1 MYQSPFLVKNTQR
14 YLLTRNKIKRRQ
26 IMTVQELIDKLNG
39 IEDKDVDV
47 FLDSGDIN
55 LWNANEVYIDDDK
68 TIVIIAN

>member
-1 MYQSPFLVKNTQR
+1 
-14 YLLTRNKIKRRQ
+14 
-26 IMTVQELIDKLNG
+26 MTVQELIDKLNG

-68 TIVIIAN
+68 NKTIVIIAN

>member
-1 MYQSPFLVKNTQR
+1 MNAIHLFAFQQLPDGIAYNL
-14 YLLTRNKIKRRQ
+14 IKRRQ

>member
-1 MYQSPFLVKNTQR
+1 
-14 YLLTRNKIKRRQ
+14 
-26 IMTVQELIDKLNG
+26 MTVQELIDKLSD
-39 IEDKDVDV
+39 IENKGADV